1 MIIYVL
7 IATIKLSPRFG
18 NSLGGTAVVIE
29 PGIVL
34 SQSDIIRCTFDGSGQ
49 NGFVL
54 NSSTVVC
61 ISPIL
66 QNTSGFVM
74 FKLNVLHRVSFETQF
89 LASKKN
95 IFETKKKQSHVNYT
109 RLILSCMPYAL

>member
-1 MIIYVL
+1 M
-7 IATIKLSPRFG
+7 SPRFG
-18 NSLGGTAVVIE
+18 NSLGGTAVIIE

-34 SQSDIIRCTFDGSGQ
+34 SNTDIIRCTFDGSGQ

-54 NSSTVVC
+54 NNSTVMC

-89 LASKKN
+89 LASKKVKFKYN
-95 IFETKKKQSHVNYT
+95 IS
-109 RLILSCMPYAL
+109 

>member
-1 MIIYVL
+1 MIIYVF

-18 NSLGGTAVVIE
+18 NSLRGTAVIIE

-34 SQSDIIRCTFDGSGQ
+34 SNTDIIRCTFDRSGQ
-49 NGFVL
+49 TGFVL
-54 NSSTVVC
+54 NNSTVMC

-66 QNTSGFVM
+66 QKTSSFVP
-74 FKLNVLHRVSFETQF
+74 FKLDVVRRVSFETQF

-95 IFETKKKQSHVNYT
+95 IFVTKKKQS
-109 RLILSCMPYAL
+109 